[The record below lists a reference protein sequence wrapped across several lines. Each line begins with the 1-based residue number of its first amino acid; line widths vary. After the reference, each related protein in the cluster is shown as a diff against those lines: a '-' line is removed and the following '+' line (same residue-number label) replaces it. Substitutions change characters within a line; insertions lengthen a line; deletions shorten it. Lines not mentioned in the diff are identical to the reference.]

1 MYDFQEILNQDPQIA
16 ELITKEAARQEER
29 VELIASE
36 NFVSKAVMAAMGSPL
51 TNKYAEGY
59 PGKRYYGGCDYVDE
73 VASGKSKI
81 YFVRHAKAPDEPYCT
96 VELKESYGKL
106 CMTQCFN
113 AHDKH
118 DDNPERIAFIHE
130 WAGARNI
137 EIQCTI

>member
-59 PGKRYYGGCDYVDE
+59 PGKRYCGGCEYVDE
-73 VASGKSKI
+73 VENLA
-81 YFVRHAKAPDEPYCT
+81 FERAK
-96 VELKESYGKL
+96 KL
-106 CMTQCFN
+106 FN
-113 AHDKH
+113 A
-118 DDNPERIAFIHE
+118 
-130 WAGARNI
+130 GAMPADRLDRFRQMLALGEENRHVN
-137 EIQCTI
+137 QYQ